1 MKRLFKLLAA
11 LSLLLCVT
19 TVAFWIDSRS
29 AIEDLRWLSY
39 DREHRDIREAEVV
52 YGQGAIAFVY
62 RHDHQTGGMVVDAE
76 TGTYFTHYQSGASST
91 YNAVDA
97 LQARYSAFGFVCDY
111 ENELIQNTYPSIRF
125 LAVVPFWFLTAVT
138 IVFPAAA
145 LMMAIRTRTRRADAR
160 CTVCGYD
167 LRATP
172 DRCPECGKVQTSS
185 RGANSASQT
194 SLDKAVHGIERA
206 GDSQPPTTGPSVQF
220 ADSMVFNLTY
230 RSPLSSDER
239 SRTRRATARL
249 IALIAFP
256 SLLVA
261 AVAVPRS
268 AAKIEAYRMQ
278 RDSEARQ
285 RELDELLSRT
295 HLSVL
300 TFEEPAGDSCSTPS
314 SKPAA
319 VMR

>member
-1 MKRLFKLLAA
+1 MRDA
-11 LSLLLCVT
+11 
-19 TVAFWIDSRS
+19 RS
-29 AIEDLRWLSY
+29 AATICAPHPTVVQNAERFRGHY
-39 DREHRDIREAEVV
+39 TAQIRRLKPV
-52 YGQGAIAFVY
+52 
-62 RHDHQTGGMVVDAE
+62 
-76 TGTYFTHYQSGASST
+76 
-91 YNAVDA
+91 
-97 LQARYSAFGFVCDY
+97 
-111 ENELIQNTYPSIRF
+111 SIK
-125 LAVVPFWFLTAVT
+125 L
-138 IVFPAAA
+138 
-145 LMMAIRTRTRRADAR
+145 
-160 CTVCGYD
+160 CT
-167 LRATP
+167 
-172 DRCPECGKVQTSS
+172 
-185 RGANSASQT
+185 
-194 SLDKAVHGIERA
+194 GIERA

-220 ADSMVFNLTY
+220 ADSMVFKLTY
-230 RSPLSSDER
+230 RSPLPSDER